1 MTFALVGITSANNL
15 DAQVCLRIGKIPLFI
30 EKIILIKNGKKG
42 TLDYQI
48 SSAYQINIQ
57 FEMTFRDKLKL
68 TNNKKKWSQCQDSLE
83 ARLRTLNSR
92 VHGSNLI
99 AGNI

>member
-1 MTFALVGITSANNL
+1 M
-15 DAQVCLRIGKIPLFI
+15 
-30 EKIILIKNGKKG
+30 EKKG

-68 TNNKKKWSQCQDSLE
+68 TNNKKVESMP
-83 ARLRTLNSR
+83 
-92 VHGSNLI
+92 G
-99 AGNI
+99 

>member
-1 MTFALVGITSANNL
+1 M
-15 DAQVCLRIGKIPLFI
+15 
-30 EKIILIKNGKKG
+30 EKKG

-68 TNNKKKWSQCQDSLE
+68 TNNKKSGVN
-83 ARLRTLNSR
+83 ARIVSR
-92 VHGSNLI
+92 Q
-99 AGNI
+99 